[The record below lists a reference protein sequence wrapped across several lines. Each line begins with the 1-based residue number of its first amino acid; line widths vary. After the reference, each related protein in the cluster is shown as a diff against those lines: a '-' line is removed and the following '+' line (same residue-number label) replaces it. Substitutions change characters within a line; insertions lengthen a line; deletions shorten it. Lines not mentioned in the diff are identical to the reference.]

1 MKALLL
7 FLAGILCF
15 VSYAQ
20 DGSLDISFGD
30 GGIVV
35 MDIENSHD
43 MGWYL
48 AQQADGKI
56 IVSGATSPDTN
67 NFYSIL
73 VRYLPDGTLDTS
85 FGTNGVVTQDYV
97 SWYGDQGFL
106 SIDNTGNIIT
116 AGVVYQNS
124 NTYFIIARYLENGQ
138 LDYSFGTDGIV
149 SFQGVYNIILLSDG
163 SFLLLLF
170 TASDE
175 ISISHYLNDGTLDVL
190 FGTNGTAVSTFSG
203 ESFRIRETKVDG
215 QENIFLLGTRD
226 NNANSDIIL
235 MKFQPSGYLDSNFGN
250 NGVVTKNI
258 DALNPM
264 NFSSASLD
272 FTPDGKP
279 VIAGSCGA
287 CVDLF
292 EPVMQPFF
300 IRYLNDGSPDS
311 SFGNNGTILL
321 PVSGFSISQLFVQEN
336 QSMIVS
342 GRLLDC
348 FEGSIYVVNRY
359 FEGGFIDNSFNGAS
373 LEFDYYQTILQ
384 QDGKILS
391 VGNTYWYDGQE
402 DIVLLRHNNNPL
414 SVPEFQNQIATIYP
428 NPSNGIFTLNY
439 ELFSEKIPYQISD
452 ITGKVIATGELTE
465 KQSQLDLSSAQN
477 GVYFLKTNNR
487 VFKLLKD

>member
-20 DGSLDISFGD
+20 DGSLDTSFGD

-35 MDIENSHD
+35 MDIENSND
-43 MGWYL
+43 MGWYV

-73 VRYLPDGTLDTS
+73 LRYLPDGTLDTS

-124 NTYFIIARYLENGQ
+124 NTYFIISRYLENGQ

-163 SFLLLLF
+163 SFLLLRF

-226 NNANSDIIL
+226 NNANADIIL

-250 NGVVTKNI
+250 NGAVTKNI

-272 FTPDGKP
+272 FTTDGKP

-292 EPVMQPFF
+292 NPVMQPFF

-311 SFGNNGTILL
+311 NFGNNGTILF

-348 FEGSIYVVNRY
+348 FEGSIYAVNRY

>member
-20 DGSLDISFGD
+20 DGSLDTSFGD

-73 VRYLPDGTLDTS
+73 VRYLPTGTLDTS

-163 SFLLLLF
+163 SFLLLRF

-215 QENIFLLGTRD
+215 QENIFSFRD
-226 NNANSDIIL
+226 A
-235 MKFQPSGYLDSNFGN
+235 
-250 NGVVTKNI
+250 
-258 DALNPM
+258 
-264 NFSSASLD
+264 
-272 FTPDGKP
+272 
-279 VIAGSCGA
+279 
-287 CVDLF
+287 
-292 EPVMQPFF
+292 
-300 IRYLNDGSPDS
+300 
-311 SFGNNGTILL
+311 
-321 PVSGFSISQLFVQEN
+321 
-336 QSMIVS
+336 
-342 GRLLDC
+342 
-348 FEGSIYVVNRY
+348 
-359 FEGGFIDNSFNGAS
+359 
-373 LEFDYYQTILQ
+373 
-384 QDGKILS
+384 
-391 VGNTYWYDGQE
+391 
-402 DIVLLRHNNNPL
+402 
-414 SVPEFQNQIATIYP
+414 
-428 NPSNGIFTLNY
+428 
-439 ELFSEKIPYQISD
+439 
-452 ITGKVIATGELTE
+452 
-465 KQSQLDLSSAQN
+465 
-477 GVYFLKTNNR
+477 
-487 VFKLLKD
+487 